1 LCRQQAN
8 TGGIFMDTYTNWPVI
23 EWTDLR
29 NDTPWNASGDKVM
42 SHHGVTIA
50 ETICP
55 EAARMLAAAPR
66 MQSIL
71 SNLYE
76 YYAEW
81 DTAGLAAVERALGPI
96 LPQTRETLL
105 QAGADPDMLPALPAP
120 LSQLPGDV
128 ALRQTGRM
136 FAASNAIF
144 EALCLWTPGD
154 YGQQWEEWRA
164 QHSRVLTES
173 ARQTAANHLHALGAT
188 VRKLNEVIRD
198 PASYE
203 LAGGDMDL
211 PECALPP
218 KETPESRAAS
228 RAMLERGIDCMRKLL
243 QELDAEPLAEAE
255 QGD

>member
-1 LCRQQAN
+1 
-8 TGGIFMDTYTNWPVI
+8 MDTLKNHGI
-23 EWTDLR
+23 NWTDLR
-29 NDTPWNASGDKVM
+29 NDTPWNASGAKVV
-42 SHHGVTIA
+42 SHQGATIA

-71 SNLYE
+71 SSLYE

-81 DTAGLAAVERALGPI
+81 DAAGLAAVERALGPI

-105 QAGADPDMLPALPAP
+105 QAGDDPDTLPALPAP

-164 QHSRVLTES
+164 QHSRVLTEA
-173 ARQTAANHLHALGAT
+173 ARQAATNHLHALGDT
-188 VRKLNEVIRD
+188 VSKLNEVIRD

-218 KETPESRAAS
+218 KETPASRAAS
-228 RAMLERGIDCMRKLL
+228 RAALERVIAYAQKEIDK
-243 QELDAEPLAEAE
+243 LDAEPLAGAE